1 MYELTKINTKELTV
15 ADAVAIKEAT
25 GYDVAIPEHKVYVE
39 KTQGAVAYLLQH
51 PDYMSML
58 KVSSIAEIVSRD
70 SVLTLRNV
78 QNFAGLAYIQSILV
92 LAITD
97 LIKLFN
103 VSKPMTAEQIAA
115 VVDCMLE
122 TQPLYWLT
130 LADIKLCF
138 KYLYMGKY
146 GKIYDRIDANT
157 ILDALNQYYQ
167 ERCVVAYSYAN
178 KQHQQTK
185 QYRSNRVGE
194 VKIGQ
199 LLKK

>member
-1 MYELTKINTKELTV
+1 MYEITKLQKEFTV
-15 ADAVAIKEAT
+15 GDAVAIYKAT
-25 GYDVAIPEHKVYVE
+25 GYDITLPEQKQHVENMLAAIH
-39 KTQGAVAYLLQH
+39 YLKQH
-51 PDYMSML
+51 PDYMSL
-58 KVSSIAEIVSRD
+58 IKVGSIYEIVSKD
-70 SVLTLRNV
+70 SVLTLKNV
-78 QNFAGLAYIQSILV
+78 QKFAGLGYIQSILV

-103 VSKPMTAEQIAA
+103 VSKPLTAEQIEA
-115 VVDCMLE
+115 VVNCMIE
-122 TQPLYWLT
+122 TQPLCNLT
-130 LADIKLCF
+130 LADIKLAF

-167 ERCVVAYSYAN
+167 ERCTVAYSYAS
-178 KQHQQTK
+178 KQHAQTK

-194 VKIGQ
+194 ATIGQ